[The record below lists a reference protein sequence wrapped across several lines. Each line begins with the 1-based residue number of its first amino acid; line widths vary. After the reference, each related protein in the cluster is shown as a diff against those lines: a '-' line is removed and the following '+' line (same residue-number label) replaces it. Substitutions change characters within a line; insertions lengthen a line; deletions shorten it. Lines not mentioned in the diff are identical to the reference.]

1 MVSDGCQGWF
11 QCWSCTHLQCHSVH
25 IEKLSYSYNF
35 SYMCLSNYIFL
46 QSFDDGASVL
56 TKCSVERLKTI
67 LNPDETRT
75 NSWSSTATR
84 MPFISFVMKAKVTT
98 RSWLSPSRRSP
109 VICLAWFCSKKQS
122 YKARMTT
129 TSQKMIWEV
138 SYCVRRVDKTSL
150 CLGDILLSCAIEEVR
165 NRAEPDTHRAS
176 TFIWLVLAGGF
187 SNLPALRVYLLHGF
201 EVIGFHKVEN
211 EVLMAVCNVGDDNTR
226 RALKQVTGK
235 LKSTFLLP
243 VLKKAAT
250 IQAQITCMAPTCMA
264 PNVWH
269 QM

>member
-1 MVSDGCQGWF
+1 
-11 QCWSCTHLQCHSVH
+11 
-25 IEKLSYSYNF
+25 
-35 SYMCLSNYIFL
+35 
-46 QSFDDGASVL
+46 
-56 TKCSVERLKTI
+56 
-67 LNPDETRT
+67 
-75 NSWSSTATR
+75 
-84 MPFISFVMKAKVTT
+84 
-98 RSWLSPSRRSP
+98 
-109 VICLAWFCSKKQS
+109 
-122 YKARMTT
+122 MTT

-138 SYCVRRVDKTSL
+138 RYCVRRVDKTSL

-269 QM
+269 QMYLRSLVDGNTPILKSSTTAGQQHVLCRHAQYSLHVLNYFQSAVL